1 MDLSIMNET
10 QISISLE
17 YIIVEKNWR
26 SECDVFKK
34 CNDLNTDTL
43 CTETES
49 ETEIIGIAKSEQFYF
64 TIKK

>member
-26 SECDVFKK
+26 SECDVFK
-34 CNDLNTDTL
+34 NAMT
-43 CTETES
+43 
-49 ETEIIGIAKSEQFYF
+49 
-64 TIKK
+64 

>member
-10 QISISLE
+10 QIRISLE

-43 CTETES
+43 CTETE
-49 ETEIIGIAKSEQFYF
+49 
-64 TIKK
+64 